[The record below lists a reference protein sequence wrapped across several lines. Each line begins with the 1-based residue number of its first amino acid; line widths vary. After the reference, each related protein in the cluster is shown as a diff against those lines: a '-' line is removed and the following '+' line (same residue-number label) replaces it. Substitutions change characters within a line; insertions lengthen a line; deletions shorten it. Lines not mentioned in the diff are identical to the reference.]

1 MPMDKSLYPKDW
13 DTIALAI
20 KTEVAWACESCGK
33 LCTRPGET
41 PTEFCDRIAVNRL
54 SECPVVRDYLTH
66 PRRYQLGV
74 AHLDHTPGN
83 CDRANLRAWCT
94 SCHCRYDLRAMALK
108 RRLKAERAGQLTLPI
123 N

>member
-1 MPMDKSLYPKDW
+1 MDRTLCPKDW
-13 DTIALAI
+13 DAIALAI

-41 PTEFCDRIAVNRL
+41 PSEFCDRIAINRL

-74 AHLDHTPGN
+74 AHLDHNPGN
-83 CDRANLRAWCT
+83 CDRSNLRAWCT

-108 RRLKAERAGQLTLPI
+108 RHLKAERAGQLTLTLE
-123 N
+123 